1 MNYLIFFNSKVEIQ
15 VILNNKYNKISIL
28 RGSDPMPLKKWL
40 LDRNLIKQGL
50 FKGFL
55 MILRENRVGSYPFGN
70 LQNLT
75 VPILRVKQAF

>member
-1 MNYLIFFNSKVEIQ
+1 MVKETNQGQTPMAMGLAFLLLIH
-15 VILNNKYNKISIL
+15 
-28 RGSDPMPLKKWL
+28 LKKWL
-40 LDRNLIKQGL
+40 LDRNLILQDF

-75 VPILRVKQAF
+75 VPILRVKQTF